1 MTLVAK
7 LIFKLEVIAIEHAT
21 HLFPYLNDN
30 DRQTNLNVNGRK
42 SDINKTN
49 KITFLVKMYSKK
61 NKEKQLWFPY

>member
-21 HLFPYLNDN
+21 HPFPYLNDN

-42 SDINKTN
+42 SSRNKTN
-49 KITFLVKMYSKK
+49 KITFLEKM
-61 NKEKQLWFPY
+61 

>member
-30 DRQTNLNVNGRK
+30 NDRQTNLNVNGRK
-42 SDINKTN
+42 SNRNKTN
-49 KITFLVKMYSKK
+49 KITFLVKM
-61 NKEKQLWFPY
+61 